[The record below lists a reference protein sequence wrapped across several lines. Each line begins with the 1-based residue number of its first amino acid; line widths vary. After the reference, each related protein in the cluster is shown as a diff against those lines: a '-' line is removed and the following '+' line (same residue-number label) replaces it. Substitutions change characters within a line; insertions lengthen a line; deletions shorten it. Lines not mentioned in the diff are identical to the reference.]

1 MITVD
6 ARVILAFKYLTAKV
20 RSNNSMSAAFTTE
33 TSPIEK
39 EKSSPRFKNRNRIE
53 IVANILDIARNGA
66 LKTHLMYKANL
77 SYMVVTQYLSFLV
90 RSGLIEEVFS
100 EDGPTKMYK
109 TTAKGF
115 QYMQVYDSLQSI
127 AGLDSQKSLRQS
139 STIFA

>member
-1 MITVD
+1 
-6 ARVILAFKYLTAKV
+6 
-20 RSNNSMSAAFTTE
+20 MSSTFVSE
-33 TSPIEK
+33 TSPVEK
-39 EKSSPRFKNRNRIE
+39 EKSTPRFKNRNRIE

-77 SYMVVTQYLSFLV
+77 SYMVVTQYLGFLI

-100 EDGPTKMYK
+100 EEGPTKMYK

-115 QYMQVYDSLQSI
+115 QYMEVYDSLQSI
-127 AGLDSQKSLRQS
+127 AGLDSQKSLRNSS